1 MTLKHTIS
9 LFIAMAMISS
19 FIASTSQAAKQNKSS
34 KRSKVQSLDFTTT
47 TKTKK
52 NKTAVDSSLER
63 ALYDE
68 ENAKGS
74 TSYYASND
82 DFEITESYEEK
93 LESEEALA
101 QQPQTTKPLQKLNLN
116 TAPAPTLSGPN
127 LKSPVSATKEPS
139 TQSSTKLSASVPL
152 KTKRFGVYASVSQ
165 SNSLVNREDGSQQ
178 SSIDVT
184 VIPSFKIFDRLT
196 LKARLDATQD
206 LVNQENSEVTN
217 ASGSI
222 TYSGMSFLKGMDNSL
237 ILSGGLPVTKA
248 HEAQSF
254 LFSTTGTLTASIN
267 QKEFNLD
274 RFTGTA
280 YLSIGRNFHTYEDEI
295 GGRINTLYYSK
306 QGLEVGYTLT
316 KKLTITAGLEH
327 SSGISYLNEIRES
340 FAITES
346 LTYAINETYSANLSH
361 SNSGTA
367 LKADGRTSNVEFL
380 NEDSSVVSAGLEVSF

>member
-1 MTLKHTIS
+1 
-9 LFIAMAMISS
+9 MISG
-19 FIASTSQAAKQNKSS
+19 FIASTSQAAKQSKST
-34 KRSKVQSLDFTTT
+34 KKTRVQSLDYTTSA
-47 TKTKK
+47 KAKK
-52 NKTAVDSSLER
+52 SKTAVDASLEK

-68 ENAKGS
+68 KNAENS
-74 TSYYASND
+74 TNYYASND
-82 DFEITESYEEK
+82 DFEITESFEEK

-101 QQPQTTKPLQKLNLN
+101 QQAQTTKPLQKLNLQTTQ
-116 TAPAPTLSGPN
+116 TATLSDPN
-127 LKSPVSATKEPS
+127 LKQSGFKFNETSS
-139 TQSSTKLSASVPL
+139 QSSTKLSSPATS
-152 KTKRFGVYASVSQ
+152 KAKRFGVYAAISQ

-178 SSIDVT
+178 SSIDLT
-184 VIPSFKIFDRLT
+184 IIPSYKIFDRLS

-206 LVNQENSEVTN
+206 LINQENSELTN

-222 TYSGMSFLKGMDNSL
+222 TYSGLSFLKGMDNSL

-280 YLSIGRNFHTYEDEI
+280 YLSLGRNFHTYEDEI

-306 QGLEVGYTLT
+306 QGLEVGYTLINN
-316 KKLTITAGLEH
+316 LTLSAGLEH
-327 SSGISYLNEIRES
+327 SNGVSYQNEIRES
-340 FAITES
+340 FAISES
-346 LTYAINETYSANLSH
+346 LTYAFNETYSANLSH
-361 SNSGTA
+361 SNSGAA

-380 NEDSSVVSAGLEVSF
+380 NEDSSVISAGLEVSF